1 MELHA
6 KTSIRD
12 TSFFFRIKRSPAT
25 ATTAGNSIQ
34 SSAVAPVRYIYG

>member
-12 TSFFFRIKRSPAT
+12 TCFFFRIKRSQ
-25 ATTAGNSIQ
+25 TTAAAAAGS
-34 SSAVAPVRYIYG
+34 VAQGSPASVRYIYG